1 MIQDQSSIQ
10 ESWIYSLRP
19 EGISMNAYSIA
30 LKSFKANMKNYIINI
45 FAMIFSIAT
54 YYNYVS
60 IAYNPEVLALEGNS
74 VYVAAV
80 SQMTLFVLFFF
91 LGFFVFYSNKY
102 LQKQKMNEL
111 GIFAFMGITNR
122 KIGMMLLLETVFM
135 GLFSYALGIIMGTL
149 FGRMFMMGLAKV
161 AILDITVGYYVSFE
175 AIRDT
180 GIVYFMFVLISA
192 GLGYVK
198 VSRSKLIDLFNYS
211 KKENKIPT
219 MNIVR
224 GVLGLI
230 IVLFGYYLVLFSSL
244 SMVIVNGLLA
254 VVIEIAGTIMLY
266 ESLITIV
273 LKRLTLN
280 KKIFYN
286 GVNVVSLSNLM
297 YKISENAKSYAV
309 VAILLACAFTS
320 VGTSFSL
327 KYYVDKM
334 YITDSPF
341 TLSYINGDEETDK
354 IFDTRLNELGKSVT
368 LDKTYKF
375 IRDTSE
381 NEQIILSRSEFLG
394 LSDDLGNKKINDVK
408 MFPEL
413 RGNEVYYVLKSDVLL
428 SFYNQNT
435 VSVFGKELDITRN
448 IQVPVFGSGQPG
460 DYVIV
465 SDALYAELINKG
477 EAEEHIRAVNL
488 SDKDGITD
496 GVIGM
501 FDSMPEDSKLYSVL
515 VADYSRYNLMGAVY
529 FLGSFLGV
537 VFIIATGSI
546 IYFKVT
552 SDAYTEI
559 EKYKTLYKI
568 GMTREQIKESIR
580 RQIRVV
586 FVIPYIIGIL
596 HSAVAIYKLSELV
609 KMSLIVPYFTTLL
622 VFTGCYLVFYASALR
637 RYFNLVDPKN
647 VINK

>member
-1 MIQDQSSIQ
+1 
-10 ESWIYSLRP
+10 
-19 EGISMNAYSIA
+19 MNAYSIA
-30 LKSFKANMKNYIINI
+30 LKSFKANIKNYIINI

-60 IAYNPEVLALEGNS
+60 IAYNPEVVALKGSS

-135 GLFSYALGIIMGTL
+135 GLFSFILGIVMGTL

-161 AILDITVGYYVSFE
+161 AILDIKVGYYISFE

-192 GLGYVK
+192 AFGYLK

-211 KKENKIPT
+211 KKENKVPA
-219 MNIVR
+219 MNIIR
-224 GVLGLI
+224 GVLGLL

-244 SMVIVNGLLA
+244 SMVVINGLLA
-254 VVIEIAGTIMLY
+254 IIIEIAGTMMLY
-266 ESLITIV
+266 ESLITII
-273 LKRLTLN
+273 LKRLTDN

-334 YITDSPF
+334 YFTDSPF
-341 TLSYINGDEETDK
+341 TLSYINGNEDVDK
-354 IFDTRLNELGKSVT
+354 IFDDDLKTLGKTVV
-368 LDKTYKF
+368 LDKTYRF
-375 IRDTSE
+375 IRDSSDK
-381 NEQIILSRSEFLG
+381 QKIVLSRSEFLG
-394 LSDDLGNKKINDVK
+394 LSKDLGNQKLDDARK
-408 MFPEL
+408 FPEL
-413 RGNEVYYVLKSDVLL
+413 SSDEVYYVLKSDVLL
-428 SFYNQNT
+428 TFYDDDT
-435 VSVFGKELDITRN
+435 VKLFGEELKIARN
-448 IQVPVFGSGQPG
+448 MQLPVFGSGQPG

-465 SDALYAELINKG
+465 SDDYYNQLINDG
-477 EAEEHIRAVNL
+477 LSEEHIRAVNL
-488 SDKDGITD
+488 LDKDGIVD
-496 GVIGM
+496 GVIKM
-501 FDSMPEDSKLYSVL
+501 FDSIPKENNLYSVL
-515 VADYSRYNLMGAVY
+515 VADYSRYNLMGSVY

-559 EKYKTLYKI
+559 DKYKTLYKI

-586 FVIPYIIGIL
+586 FIIPYIIGIS
-596 HSAVAIYKLSELV
+596 HSAVGIIKLSELV
-609 KMSLIVPYFTTLL
+609 KMNLIVPYFSTLL
-622 VFTGCYLVFYASALR
+622 IFTGCYIIFYASALR
-637 RYFNLVDPKN
+637 RYFYLVDPKN
-647 VINK
+647 VMNK